1 MLFVQLSV
9 PALNSRLPDRFQPTA
24 NAVPTVVF
32 SINFFFQ
39 YVKERL
45 STYKYSGTG
54 VVTLPF
60 PHVSKWR
67 ITDSNR

>member
-1 MLFVQLSV
+1 MEMLFVQLSV
-9 PALNSRLPDRFQPTA
+9 PALNYRLPDRFQPTA

-45 STYKYSGTG
+45 ILYKYQVRGCNPSLSSQVLSGE
-54 VVTLPF
+54 
-60 PHVSKWR
+60 
-67 ITDSNR
+67 